1 MWQRPGLCKAGGFCA
16 RGFSLAATQGCAKR
30 EKFVLVV
37 FLGRGRAP
45 GPYPA
50 KSRENLW
57 RMAMESLQAL
67 CYTKD
72 KESGSIQG
80 VEKEAAL

>member
-1 MWQRPGLCKAGGFCA
+1 MLQRFGLRKTGGGCA
-16 RGFSLAATQGCAKR
+16 RRVSLAATKVIESGR
-30 EKFVLVV
+30 VLCSY
-37 FLGRGRAP
+37 FFFGSDRAP

>member
-1 MWQRPGLCKAGGFCA
+1 M
-16 RGFSLAATQGCAKR
+16 
-30 EKFVLVV
+30 LVV
-37 FLGRGRAP
+37 FLGSGRAP